1 MFFNCLLQSL
11 WDTLP
16 LELQDY
22 IIVMASKGD
31 RLEKSLKNFNLRQ
44 EVKTYHKIKSQWRL
58 IRTYTMQF
66 FKMQFKVL

>member
-11 WDTLP
+11 WDTLA

-22 IIVMASKGD
+22 IIAMASKED
-31 RLEKSLKNFNLRQ
+31 RLQKSLKNFNLRQ
-44 EVKTYHKIKSQWRL
+44 EIKTYHKIKSQWRL
-58 IRTYTMQF
+58 IRTCTMQL

>member
-22 IIVMASKGD
+22 IIAMASKED

-44 EVKTYHKIKSQWRL
+44 EV
-58 IRTYTMQF
+58 TMA
-66 FKMQFKVL
+66 VN